1 MLQTLSECAVTLKM
15 IHLKRVKTKHSVW
28 KHSTPTELVLDFI
41 LFLFKGP
48 EFIQFLQQE
57 YLPSLHVSPEISQVN
72 METIN
77 GPWKIWMFH
86 YFTKRNSVK
95 LKMARVNI

>member
-28 KHSTPTELVLDFI
+28 KHSTPTELVLYFI

-57 YLPSLHVSPEISQVN
+57 YLPSLHVSPEISQVI
-72 METIN
+72 METLNGFLMENPVLSLFYKIKKVIIN
-77 GPWKIWMFH
+77 
-86 YFTKRNSVK
+86 
-95 LKMARVNI
+95 L